1 MIKEAIATGAS
12 VEEAKEKAIAELCAG
27 LDEDVEFEV
36 LATPKKKTLGLF
48 GGSLAKVRA
57 YVKVPDPAPEKV
69 NRPKKDKEAAPKKR
83 EKAEEQIKEKTAESQ
98 PQRAEDSKKEKP
110 AKPQAELS
118 EPMEVS
124 QIPAGTPAERAVK
137 YLNAVLCGLGC
148 EDCKITVQTAE
159 NTAVINLEG
168 EGLGVV
174 IGRRGETL
182 DALQYLTSLAA
193 KSGEGYFRVTLNIG
207 NYREKREVTLRNLAK
222 RMASQVIRTGRN
234 RSLEPMNPYERRII
248 HTTVQSI
255 EGVVS
260 GSVGDGDR
268 RHVVIRPA
276 GNADGFR
283 RERRQDRR
291 APAKTVQSDVT
302 REPKKEHDSIPLY
315 GKIN

>member
-1 MIKEAIATGAS
+1 MIKEVIATGAS

-27 LDEDVEFEV
+27 IDEDVEFEV

-48 GGSLAKVRA
+48 GGSLAKVR
-57 YVKVPDPAPEKV
+57 VFVEVPDPKPQKAPKAEKQ
-69 NRPKKDKEAAPKKR
+69 PAPKKR
-83 EKAEEQIKEKTAESQ
+83 EKTVEKKEPVKAEKVDTAEKAEKTQTEYSEAVAASEL
-98 PQRAEDSKKEKP
+98 PADSA
-110 AKPQAELS
+110 AK
-118 EPMEVS
+118 
-124 QIPAGTPAERAVK
+124 RAVD
-137 YLNAVLCGLGC
+137 YLENILRGLGC
-148 EDCKITVQTAE
+148 ENVNITVQTAP
-159 NTAVINLEG
+159 NAAVINLEG

-182 DALQYLTSLAA
+182 DSLQYLTSLAA

-222 RMASQVIRTGRN
+222 RMANQALRTGRS

-268 RHVVIRPA
+268 RHVVIRPV
-276 GNADGFR
+276 NADNNRRGR
-283 RERRQDRR
+283 NDSRQSAKPVSSEVQRER
-291 APAKTVQSDVT
+291 KTEHSEVT
-302 REPKKEHDSIPLY
+302 LY